1 MKTPVEPTKQD
12 ELNAVLQTLDK
23 EVARL
28 EAMDV
33 HTILECWNLV
43 DWRNARMHSKTS
55 LPSLPQNKQEETNM
69 KWVLLIA
76 VTLISG
82 CSGIRFCHEP
92 NPDHSC
98 PSEEGEHHGPCPF
111 EGCNR
116 KPS

>member
-1 MKTPVEPTKQD
+1 
-12 ELNAVLQTLDK
+12 
-23 EVARL
+23 
-28 EAMDV
+28 
-33 HTILECWNLV
+33 
-43 DWRNARMHSKTS
+43 
-55 LPSLPQNKQEETNM
+55 M
-69 KWVLLIA
+69 KWVLLIY

-111 EGCNR
+111 EGCSR